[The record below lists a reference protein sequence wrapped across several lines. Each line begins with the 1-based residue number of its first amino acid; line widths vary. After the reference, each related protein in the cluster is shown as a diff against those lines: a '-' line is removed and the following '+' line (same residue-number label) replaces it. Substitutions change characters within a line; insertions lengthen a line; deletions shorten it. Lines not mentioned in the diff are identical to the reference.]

1 VTPRDLAVLLGSFS
15 YPLGHET
22 LLQEAVEKVLTDEKV
37 PFKREF
43 VLSPGSRVD
52 FFVDEHI
59 ALELKIKM
67 SARHVFRQ
75 LERYA
80 THDQVDSLVLMTL
93 GTGGVPPSV
102 NDKPIYVV
110 NLARTAL

>member
-1 VTPRDLAVLLGSFS
+1 MTARDVALLLSRHS

-22 LLQEAVEKVLTDEKV
+22 LLQEAVEKVLNAEKIA
-37 PFKREF
+37 FKREF

-52 FFVDEHI
+52 FLVDGHI
-59 ALELKIKM
+59 AIELKIKM
-67 SARHVFRQ
+67 SARHIFRQ

-93 GTGGVPPSV
+93 GTGGVPGEL
-102 NDKPIYVV
+102 NGKPCYVV
-110 NLARTAL
+110 NLARNAL